1 MVVVMVRVRV
11 RDRVRAALRLG
22 ATPTRANQDS
32 ARGPHLAFTATL
44 NCVSSNREKKVLL
57 VGRRLEM
64 SVQRALYR
72 SLMRARESTFAG
84 DSTAL
89 AGTNRV

>member
-22 ATPTRANQDS
+22 ATPSRANQGS

-44 NCVSSNREKKVLL
+44 NCSNLQTEKKK
-57 VGRRLEM
+57 
-64 SVQRALYR
+64 Y
-72 SLMRARESTFAG
+72 SLW
-84 DSTAL
+84 D
-89 AGTNRV
+89 VD